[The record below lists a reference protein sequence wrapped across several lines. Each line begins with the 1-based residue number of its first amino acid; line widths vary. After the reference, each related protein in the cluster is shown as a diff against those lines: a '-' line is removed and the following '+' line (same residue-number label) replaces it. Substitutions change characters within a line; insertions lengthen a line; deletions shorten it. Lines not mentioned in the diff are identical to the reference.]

1 MSPLSILYVED
12 NDDLRE
18 IIGTLFEGEDRTV
31 TTCATAEAAL
41 LLMAARRFDVLVTDV
56 SLPGMSGTELARRLL
71 QEDPE
76 HWVVLC
82 SGYEFRIGL
91 DTLGPNV
98 RALLKPFDIEDFDRL
113 LADVE
118 ASRRD
123 AETASVRA
131 QRLA

>member
-18 IIGTLFEGEDRTV
+18 IIGTLFEGEDRSITS
-31 TTCATAEAAL
+31 CATAEDAL
-41 LLMAARRFDVLVTDV
+41 GLMAGRRFDVLVTDV
-56 SLPGMSGTELARRLL
+56 SLPGISGTELARRLL
-71 QEDPE
+71 QQDPE

-98 RALLKPFDIEDFDRL
+98 RALLKPFDIEEFDRL
-113 LADVE
+113 LVDVQ
-118 ASRRD
+118 ASRRR
-123 AETASVRA
+123 AEATAGNAKQLS
-131 QRLA
+131 